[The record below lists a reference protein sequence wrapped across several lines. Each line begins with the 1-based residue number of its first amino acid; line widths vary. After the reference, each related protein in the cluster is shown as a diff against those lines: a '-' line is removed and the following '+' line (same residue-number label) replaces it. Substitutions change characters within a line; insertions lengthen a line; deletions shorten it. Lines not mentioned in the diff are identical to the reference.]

1 MIRPLLKNHPNPE
14 SIEWTVCDKET
25 YMAVEDLLT
34 RDVTFFE
41 PFMVDQFY
49 SDEDFAELKQICLSH
64 NLKNLDYNQHLQKWE
79 EEIELPQHL
88 IDKAINKI
96 KELVG
101 TDDIQH
107 GYYFYTHHQITKDGR
122 KPRLPLHID
131 FSPGSY
137 FIGLHIDSNRD
148 WPCIFKDK
156 IFTIKENQAIIAQ
169 TEFDYHWRPSWNS
182 EDPNEYYAVLLFH
195 LKHKNH
201 WSIPND
207 DPSQNRDKE
216 LNDKF
221 PNLGPDFVYSET
233 HDNYKVQQRMI
244 FDPIYIELHANSD
257 LPAIPWDERP
267 TPEDAA
273 KEKRIKNIGVVE

>member
-14 SIEWTVCDKET
+14 SIEWTVCDKES
-25 YMAVEDLLT
+25 YEAVENLLT
-34 RDVTFFE
+34 DGVTFFE
-41 PFMVDQFY
+41 PFMVSNFY
-49 SDEDFAELKQICLSH
+49 SDEDFQELQSICLSH
-64 NLKNLDYNQHLQKWE
+64 KLNNLDYNQHLQKWE

-88 IDKAINKI
+88 IDKAVNKI
-96 KELVG
+96 RQLVG
-101 TDDIQH
+101 TDDIYN
-107 GYYFYTHHQITKDGR
+107 GYYFYTHHQITNDGR

-156 IFTIKENQAIIAQ
+156 IFTIKQNEAIIAQ

-182 EDPNEYYAVLLFH
+182 DNTNEYYSVLLFH

-207 DPSQNRDKE
+207 DSSQNRDPKVNE
-216 LNDKF
+216 RF
-221 PNLGPDFVYSET
+221 PNLGPDFIYSEE

-244 FDPIYIELHANSD
+244 FDPIYIDLHSKSD
-257 LPAIPWDERP
+257 LPPIPWDERP

-273 KEKRIKNIGVVE
+273 KEKRIKNIGVN